1 MRNRLPMGV
10 AALLLAIIAAG
21 PAAAFEIKLSRLE
34 ALAARQGLRDMVCI
48 AMADGRVS
56 VQERTVILMDAKNI
70 LYPEEYRIFKR
81 AFSRVSP
88 PPKKRVARHPVK
100 IARKQPVP
108 NSLLEKSVSENSG
121 ATAGLS
127 SSAGKNTRGNTA
139 GQASSGTLFQ
149 RTAKPRP
156 TAKPPAGPL
165 LGPSLGPVIPA
176 GAILPDRMASIG
188 PVR

>member
-1 MRNRLPMGV
+1 MGV

-21 PAAAFEIKLSRLE
+21 PAAAFEIRPSRLE
-34 ALAARQGLRDMVCI
+34 ALAARHGLRDQVCI
-48 AMADGRVS
+48 AMADGRIS
-56 VQERTVILMDAKNI
+56 VQERIEILMDAKNI

-81 AFSRVSP
+81 ALNQVSP

-100 IARKQPVP
+100 TARKQPAP
-108 NSLLEKSVSENSG
+108 NSLLKKSVAENSG

-127 SSAGKNTRGNTA
+127 SSAVKNTRGNTA

-156 TAKPPAGPL
+156 TAKPAAEPSF
-165 LGPSLGPVIPA
+165 GPSLGPVIPA
-176 GAILPDRMASIG
+176 GAVLPDRMASIG

>member
-1 MRNRLPMGV
+1 MQNRLPMGI

-21 PAAAFEIKLSRLE
+21 PAAAFEIKPSRLE
-34 ALAARQGLRDMVCI
+34 ALAARQGLCDQVCI

-56 VQERTVILMDAKNI
+56 VQERTEILIDAKNI

-81 AFSRVSP
+81 AFNRVSP

-100 IARKQPVP
+100 TARKQPAP
-108 NSLLEKSVSENSG
+108 
-121 ATAGLS
+121 
-127 SSAGKNTRGNTA
+127 
-139 GQASSGTLFQ
+139 
-149 RTAKPRP
+149 KPRP
-156 TAKPPAGPL
+156 TAKPAA
-165 LGPSLGPVIPA
+165 GPSLGPVIPA

>member
-1 MRNRLPMGV
+1 MRNRLPMGI
-10 AALLLAIIAAG
+10 AALLLATIAAG

-81 AFSRVSP
+81 AFNRVSP

-100 IARKQPVP
+100 TARKQPAP
-108 NSLLEKSVSENSG
+108 
-121 ATAGLS
+121 
-127 SSAGKNTRGNTA
+127 
-139 GQASSGTLFQ
+139 
-149 RTAKPRP
+149 KPRP
-156 TAKPPAGPL
+156 TAKPAV
-165 LGPSLGPVIPA
+165 GPSLGPVIPA